1 MRAKEPIFT
10 AALISLILASAA
22 AQDAGRTR
30 SGGNTAR
37 IGGVDIA
44 TPKGETPQPLVALDN
59 YQLGPGD
66 QVSIHVV
73 DLDQIP
79 TTPYRVD
86 ATGAIYVPTI
96 GRLQAQGLTAE
107 GLSAA
112 VRERLKRILVD
123 PDVTV
128 SIVEFR
134 SQPVSV
140 LGAVANPGV
149 HQLAGQKTLLEV
161 IVLAGGIRPEAGN
174 SIHITRTL
182 KYGKIPLPD
191 AANDS
196 SGEFSVASVR
206 VKSLMTGA
214 DAQDNIEIKPND
226 VITVPR
232 SQPIYVLGAVVHA
245 GGYMLNENEALTA
258 LQIMSLAGGLDK
270 MAAPRQ
276 ARIMRPVADSTS
288 RTEIAVDLKKILDG
302 KAPDIPLKPN
312 DVLIVPTSGKKA
324 ATLRTIETAIGL
336 GTTAAATTIYRY

>member
-1 MRAKEPIFT
+1 MQANEPIFT
-10 AALISLILASAA
+10 AALLLLVILASAA
-22 AQDAGRTR
+22 AQDAGRPK

-44 TPKGETPQPLVALDN
+44 IPKDETPQPLVALDS
-59 YQLGPGD
+59 YELGPGD
-66 QVSIHVV
+66 QVAIHVV
-73 DLDQIP
+73 DQDQIP
-79 TTPYRVD
+79 ATPYRID
-86 ATGAIYVPTI
+86 AAGAIYVPTI
-96 GRLQAQGLTAE
+96 GRLQAKGLTAE

-112 VRERLKRILVD
+112 LRERLKRVLVD

-128 SIVEFR
+128 SVVEFG

-149 HQLAGQKTLLEV
+149 HQLVGHKTLLEV
-161 IVLAGGIRPEAGN
+161 IVLAGGLRPEAGN
-174 SIHITRTL
+174 SIHITRRL

-196 SGEFSVASVR
+196 TGEFSAASVR
-206 VKSLMTGA
+206 VRNLMTGA
-214 DAQDNIEIKPND
+214 DAQENVEIQPND
-226 VITVPR
+226 VITVPLG
-232 SQPIYVLGAVVHA
+232 QPIYVLGAVVHA

-276 ARIMRPVADSTS
+276 ARIMRPVANSTS

-302 KAPDIPLKPN
+302 KAPDVLLKPN

-336 GTTAAATTIYRY
+336 GTTAAATIYRY

>member
-1 MRAKEPIFT
+1 MHAKEPILA
-10 AALISLILASAA
+10 AALLSAMLVSS
-22 AQDAGRTR
+22 AQDTGGPK

-37 IGGVDIA
+37 IGGVDITA
-44 TPKGETPQPLVALDN
+44 PKGDKLQPLVALDG
-59 YQLGPGD
+59 YELGPGD
-66 QVSIHVV
+66 QVAIHVV
-73 DLDQIP
+73 DQDQIP
-79 TTPYRVD
+79 ATPYRID

-112 VRERLKRILVD
+112 LRERLKRVLVD

-128 SIVEFR
+128 SIVEFA

-140 LGAVANPGV
+140 LGAVVNPGV
-149 HQLAGQKTLLEV
+149 HQLGGHKTLLEM

-174 SIHITRTL
+174 SIHITRNL

-196 SGEFSVASVR
+196 TGEFSAASVR

-214 DAQDNIEIKPND
+214 DAQDNVEIKPND
-226 VITVPR
+226 VITVPLG
-232 SQPIYVLGAVVHA
+232 QPIYVLGAVGHA
-245 GGYMLNENEALTA
+245 GGYMLNENETLTA

-276 ARIMRPVADSTS
+276 ARILRPQGTSTS

-302 KAPDIPLKPN
+302 KAPDVPLKPN

-324 ATLRTIETAIGL
+324 ATLRAIETAIGL